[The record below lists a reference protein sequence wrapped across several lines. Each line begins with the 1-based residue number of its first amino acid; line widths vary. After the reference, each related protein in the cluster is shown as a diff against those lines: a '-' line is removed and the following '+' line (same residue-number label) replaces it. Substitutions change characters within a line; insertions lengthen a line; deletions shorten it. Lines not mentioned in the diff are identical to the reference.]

1 MLLQQPQ
8 SAVHRLQPMGG
19 QPRSSAANETPPARI
34 RSLPSTTRETLAFFS
49 LLVSLSRIRSRRL
62 PIAYNTCFETSL
74 MGGEKNLRR
83 RTRVGPSE
91 NLNTVWPRSIIFFF
105 SFHVKMGSRKKHS
118 VHIRAVHKFRKL
130 AAQFMFIRNERDRQK
145 RERL

>member
-1 MLLQQPQ
+1 MRNF
-8 SAVHRLQPMGG
+8 AGKK
-19 QPRSSAANETPPARI
+19 
-34 RSLPSTTRETLAFFS
+34 
-49 LLVSLSRIRSRRL
+49 VSLEYGYIQW
-62 PIAYNTCFETSL
+62 
-74 MGGEKNLRR
+74 EKNLRR

-130 AAQFMFIRNERDRQK
+130 AAQFMFIRNERDRRK